1 MATFC
6 DHIAVAIGHC
16 EKNES
21 GQHQMSEGINRLQ
34 ALQQQLAMA
43 EQKKEEAAKEQGR
56 AKFMMELSKSLAGSL
71 EIDSVIHNVCEQTKK
86 LLECDRVTLFVK
98 ERDGRTL
105 YTRVAEGA
113 DTIRVPMNYSHNT

>member
-1 MATFC
+1 MASYCKFNLFLETFC

-43 EQKKEEAAKEQGR
+43 EQRENDTTKEQGR
-56 AKFMMELSKSLAGSL
+56 AKFMMELSKSLH
-71 EIDSVIHNVCEQTKK
+71 IF
-86 LLECDRVTLFVK
+86 VTQF
-98 ERDGRTL
+98 
-105 YTRVAEGA
+105 Y
-113 DTIRVPMNYSHNT
+113 